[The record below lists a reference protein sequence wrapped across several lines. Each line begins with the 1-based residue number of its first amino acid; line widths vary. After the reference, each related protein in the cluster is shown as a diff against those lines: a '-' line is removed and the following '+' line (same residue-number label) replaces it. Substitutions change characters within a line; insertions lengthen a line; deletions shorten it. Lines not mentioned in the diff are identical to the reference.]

1 MGWWSGQEQ
10 VACKDQDK
18 QGRAPEAT
26 TGSQGYVESKKWI
39 FFAPSDVQVA
49 SLRAGCRRVTD
60 QGFPEVVLTSGGWWS
75 AGKLWKTC
83 SQLDRK
89 ELELRPPKIAPCA

>member
-1 MGWWSGQEQ
+1 M
-10 VACKDQDK
+10 ACKDQDK

-39 FFAPSDVQVA
+39 FFAPSDVQVT

-60 QGFPEVVLTSGGWWS
+60 QGFPEVVLTSGGLLGSSGKHSLSLTGKSWS
-75 AGKLWKTC
+75 
-83 SQLDRK
+83 
-89 ELELRPPKIAPCA
+89 